1 MSRNISKASRD
12 ASITVGELITELCRW
27 PDQAT
32 IKFKCP
38 GSSAELCF
46 AQIGSHSRSV
56 VEIELNPAPET
67 VPIVPAA

>member
-1 MSRNISKASRD
+1 MSKNTSDLSRD
-12 ASITVGELITELCRW
+12 ARITVGDLITELCRW

-46 AQIGSHSRSV
+46 AQIDGRSRGI
-56 VEIELNPAPET
+56 VEIELQPAPE
-67 VPIVPAA
+67 VAPIVPA